1 MHRLYRSGAHLYFAG
16 AVVCLLLTALFARI
30 PLIGVVFAIGTLY
43 LIISGFSALKSD
55 PYDLNELR
63 EIEEREEVLRFLDDE
78 ENEDDWE

>member
-1 MHRLYRSGAHLYFAG
+1 MLRLYRSGAYLYFAG
-16 AVVCLLLTALFARI
+16 AAVCLLLTAIFTRM

-63 EIEEREEVLRFLDDE
+63 EIEEREEVLRYLDE
-78 ENEDDWE
+78 EEEDEWE